1 MVVSRI
7 FGEPL
12 TNLNVFK
19 LLTIILLHS
28 IPNRRSTKNELGGYF
43 YMFWFRDDYDYIIIK
58 GTKTEDDEG
67 ERDTLAVAT
76 YREIL
81 DKKPS
86 DYLNAM
92 YGISFPASYSQI
104 FDVTGTGMY
113 LFSQKRI

>member
-1 MVVSRI
+1 
-7 FGEPL
+7 
-12 TNLNVFK
+12 
-19 LLTIILLHS
+19 
-28 IPNRRSTKNELGGYF
+28 
-43 YMFWFRDDYDYIIIK
+43 MFWFRDDYDYIIVK